1 MSKWRYDSCNCW
13 SADNAYYNATCFK
26 CNGYDYEQDEDNGRC
41 YKLEPS
47 LSLKSEMDGALVR
60 RRISKK
66 EFEARRNEC
75 LQAVEKF
82 EQWHHSINAD
92 LTA

>member
-1 MSKWRYDSCNCW
+1 MSKWRYDSVNCKD
-13 SADNAYYNATCFK
+13 AQNAYYNEICFK
-26 CNGYDYEQDEDNGRC
+26 CNGYDYEQDEDNGRY

-47 LSLKSEMDGALVR
+47 TSLKPEMDGALVR

-66 EFEARRNEC
+66 EFEARRSEC

-82 EQWHHSINAD
+82 EQWHANVSA
-92 LTA
+92 

>member
-1 MSKWRYDSCNCW
+1 MSEWRYDSANC
-13 SADNAYYNATCFK
+13 K
-26 CNGYDYEQDEDNGRC
+26 GY

-47 LSLKSEMDGALVR
+47 ISLKPEMDGALVR

-82 EQWHHSINAD
+82 EQWHANVPA
-92 LTA
+92 